1 MKKIVFLLFLAT
13 IIFGSTFYVVQSC
26 NGPECYFRKHLKEY
40 KKEEVYQNTDRLYGV
55 LLKKSNNKVRADTW
69 MNITQEDAEKVIKN
83 YLIKMYTIYEK
94 AVSPYPGEVSNA
106 ISCAL
111 EYQPTYTKEKIGE
124 KEAHIFTGFAN
135 DRLVFGACAGDL
147 ITNRSA
153 VVMFY
158 CEPQKRLYKF
168 ELFSPVKNSI
178 EEFNKETNSLKTMPC
193 E

>member
-1 MKKIVFLLFLAT
+1 M
-13 IIFGSTFYVVQSC
+13 
-26 NGPECYFRKHLKEY
+26 
-40 KKEEVYQNTDRLYGV
+40 VYQDSDRLYGV
-55 LLKKSNNKVRADTW
+55 LLKKRNNTIRADLW
-69 MNITQEDAEKVIKN
+69 MNISQEEAEVVIKN
-83 YLIKMYTIYEK
+83 YTIKMYTIYEK

-106 ISCAL
+106 ISCDQQ
-111 EYQPTYTKEKIGE
+111 YRPKYSTEKNNERE
-124 KEAHIFTGFAN
+124 KHVFVGYAN
-135 DRLVFGACAGDL
+135 ERLVFGACADDI
-147 ITNRSA
+147 ITKRAA